1 MYKIYDYHPNHLG
14 STEFLTNFEGE
25 TIQKCVYMPYGE
37 TFIKQGGAPQPHLF
51 NGKERDAESGLYY
64 YGARY
69 YDERTALFAN
79 PDPLWTGYAWTT
91 PYAFCVGN
99 PARYVDFDGREP
111 WEDENVRDAREYA
124 GENGGRVLKWRNAE
138 GYNSAAVLNV
148 SVQAVE
154 GGYGVTVEAK
164 RFKGTKFNNYN
175 VVLNLLGSFER
186 AVGCHE
192 GTADGANT
200 GFVTPRDKAVGS
212 AVMGIMTGVVSFGLA
227 IYGSAATSA
236 VVSCLG
242 VFNSVDDATTDL
254 YGETFAMRRFDTE
267 AGKGYVQKVKVGI
280 GVANIRYDFKSVKYG
295 ATTAERIIGVA
306 DGANTTSSVIK
317 SGFDVINDKR

>member
-1 MYKIYDYHPNHLG
+1 M
-14 STEFLTNFEGE
+14 TNFEGE

-51 NGKERDAESGLYY
+51 NGKERDEESGLYN

-69 YDERTALFAN
+69 YDDRTSLFAN
-79 PDPLWTGYAWTT
+79 PDPLWMGYAWTT

-164 RFKGTKFNNYN
+164 RFKGTRFNNYN

-227 IYGSAATSA
+227 IYGSATTSA

-242 VFNSVDDATTDL
+242 VLNSVDDATTDL
-254 YGETFAMRRFDTE
+254 YDETFAMRRFDTE

-280 GVANIRYDFKSVKYG
+280 GVANLLNDEYTVIFNSNIIEKSVS
-295 ATTAERIIGVA
+295 AFDGVNVSYSLL
-306 DGANTTSSVIK
+306 DEK
-317 SGFDVINDKR
+317 K